1 MKPMTGGVSHQCLTG
16 FSTKN
21 RRAHQ
26 ALCDRNVRSICLQ
39 WCCVRPS
46 VAEVIGHDQLTTE
59 DGAAVTMHRLGGKRS
74 TILWN
79 VMIFI
84 RCCRFY
90 TYCYDFFLCKYYFYY
105 HDYCYSS
112 YQHCCVSLLCICT
125 YINIYIYTYVHISCS
140 WFPTFAHP
148 QLFLRLALAVHAMHI
163 VIWVA
168 SNLRALEKV
177 SLLLGVDPE
186 KMLIAVIAVINNILV
201 SVSGTARIEKR
212 SLDFETLIPVIGHT

>member
-1 MKPMTGGVSHQCLTG
+1 MKPMTGGVSHQRLTG

-59 DGAAVTMHRLGGKRS
+59 DGAAATMHRLGGKRS

-90 TYCYDFFLCKYYFYY
+90 TYCYDFFFYASIISIIMIIVILLTSTVVYLYYVYV
-105 HDYCYSS
+105 HI
-112 YQHCCVSLLCICT
+112 L
-125 YINIYIYTYVHISCS
+125 IYIYTYVHISCS

>member
-1 MKPMTGGVSHQCLTG
+1 MKPMTGGVSHQRLTG

-59 DGAAVTMHRLGGKRS
+59 DGAAATMHRLGGKRS
-74 TILWN
+74 IILWN

-90 TYCYDFFLCKYYFYY
+90 TLLWFFFLNASIISIIMIIVILLTSTVVYLYYVYV
-105 HDYCYSS
+105 HI
-112 YQHCCVSLLCICT
+112 L
-125 YINIYIYTYVHISCS
+125 IYIYTYVHISCS